1 MSTEAIEIIRKEG
14 LSIPVRA
21 FQIGKQSQIPE
32 QSLSSQVQTH
42 IMVKIEIEMDPS
54 QFFKKSIFTFKNNRT
69 LQFFSVLILLLLI
82 SKPVHSM
89 YVDFTTPANA
99 HERDN
104 KYVIMEVSGGYIYL
118 FEDSE
123 VVFSD
128 QETLS
133 LTIDGS
139 EFPSDVTITS
149 VSVHFF
155 VADNDGDNEDTTGL
169 GCAFDNGEDASDSI
183 SVFADHPSIDSQSTV
198 SEWHGGLDLVVF
210 ETPELDTYPFI
221 TGYTVDEIEEMYD
234 TSEVVKGEYS
244 FNFTGFVE
252 AGESTTE
259 CERSDSSVTFE
270 YTITVSFVEIKVV
283 ECNQLMMLLGC
294 DILL

>member
-1 MSTEAIEIIRKEG
+1 M
-14 LSIPVRA
+14 
-21 FQIGKQSQIPE
+21 PE

-54 QFFKKSIFTFKNNRT
+54 QFFEKSIFTFKNNRT
-69 LQFFSVLILLLLI
+69 LQIFSVLILLLLI

-104 KYVIMEVSGGYIYL
+104 KYVIMEVNSDYITL

-139 EFPSDVTITS
+139 EFPSDVTIIS
-149 VSVHFF
+149 VLVYFF

-198 SEWHGGLDLVVF
+198 SEWYGGLDLVVF

-221 TGYTVDEIEEMYD
+221 TGYTVDEIEEMHD

-270 YTITVSFVEIKVV
+270 YNIRVHFIEIKVV
-283 ECNQLMMLLGC
+283 ECYELMMLLGC